1 MTPRHTWSDILIGA
15 FDQALKAAMVEPA
28 PLRPS
33 PGAGLT
39 APALTPAEQR
49 RSGAL
54 LRVNHAGEVA
64 AQALYFG
71 QAVLARSTAT
81 REHLLAAADE
91 ERDHL
96 AWCSER
102 LADLQARRSMLGP
115 AWFLGGFAAGMLAA
129 SIDDRHS
136 LGFVAETERQVEAHL
151 ADHLERLPRA
161 DTRSRAILARM
172 AADEVRHAAA
182 AERAGGSELPYAA
195 RQIMSLGGGILRR
208 IAYWL

>member
-15 FDQALKAAMVEPA
+15 FDQALKAATVEPV
-28 PLRPS
+28 PVRPS
-33 PGAGLT
+33 PAAGLT

-49 RSGAL
+49 QSGAL

-71 QAVLARSTAT
+71 QAVLARSAST
-81 REHLLAAADE
+81 REHLLAAASE

-96 AWCSER
+96 AWCRER
-102 LADLQARRSMLGP
+102 LTELGARRSALAPG
-115 AWFLGGFAAGMLAA
+115 WFLGGFAAGMLAA

-151 ADHLERLPRA
+151 ADHLERLPQA

-172 AADEVRHAAA
+172 AEDEARHGAA
-182 AERAGGSELPYAA
+182 AERAGGAELPYPA